1 MPELKRANVFEPRYG
16 RRQIETRA
24 LTCLERCRKKLALD
38 EVPVPIPVEEWIEG
52 PLGIRFGIT
61 DLSYLGEDVLG
72 AAFVKEREILIDERV
87 TQHEGRCRF
96 TCAHELGHL
105 TLHAKDRSVFHETE
119 NEGPGSPGKLEREA
133 DRFAA
138 AFLVPL
144 PLLERELA
152 RLYDQHGMDRARC
165 TLELMQSTLESEWLW
180 RKRVLPM
187 ITRRFEISLSAAVY
201 RCCEIQPL
209 ISNAKPLLRQSMVD
223 RLLRPTAADANLDS
237 IEIVDGIPKHCDL
250 FSASEGSVADVR

>member
-1 MPELKRANVFEPRYG
+1 VPELKRANVFEPRFG

-24 LTCLERCRKKLALD
+24 LTCLERCRKKLALE
-38 EVPVPIPVEEWIEG
+38 EVPVPVPVEDWIEA

-105 TLHAKDRSVFHETE
+105 TLHAKQRSVFHETE
-119 NEGPGSPGKLEREA
+119 AEGPGSPGKLEREA

-152 RLYDQHGMDRARC
+152 QLYDTHGMNWAHC
-165 TLELMQSTLESEWLW
+165 TLELMQSTPESEWLW

-187 ITRRFEISLSAAVY
+187 ITRRFQVSLSAAVY

-209 ISNAKPLLRQSMVD
+209 ISNAKPLLRQDMAD

-250 FSASEGSVADVR
+250 FSGSKQNVADAR